1 MATRS
6 GCTKAWDRLQH
17 ARDPRSSASD
27 KEWTLHSSLGVY
39 EAYLKEASVRFLPR
53 LHPDSSPLPELHVV
67 LSAPANKCPGPK
79 LSRCNSVCEVPVE
92 VCLTPPRNNMADY
105 REDTGAR
112 ALLALQSA
120 PCSPVRVAVT
130 SHAFHHQPSL
140 AFLCPPLTEAA
151 AGAGMRPARLVSPL
165 PQALA
170 RLEGRDFEFVMRQRT
185 VTIGRN
191 SSHGSVDINM
201 GHSSFISRRH
211 LQLVYDEASGFSLR
225 CLGKNGVFVD
235 GVFQRKGAP
244 PLLLPRQCVFRF
256 PSTVIK
262 IQFASLIPP
271 EGQWEKEAPS
281 PPIRPLLPHIS
292 PLKISIPTAQQHE
305 EHIRAFGPPLPSPT
319 GTLSVP
325 NSCPA
330 SPRGAGSSGYR
341 DGRNVTSDLQ
351 LVAEY
356 AAKAVSEQRRN
367 AAEHRGAAAEPRGE
381 SAGAGGDD
389 SPKDE
394 SKPPYSYA
402 QLIVQAISSAPD
414 KQLTLSGIYAHITK
428 HYPYYRTADK
438 GWQNSIRH
446 NLSLNRYFLKVARSQ
461 DEPGKGSFWR
471 VDSASEGK
479 LVEQA
484 FRKRR
489 QRGVACFRTPFGP
502 LSSRSAPASPTHQ
515 GLLSPPSSGLQTPE
529 CLSREGSPVP
539 PDHHEQL
546 AHKLAAVPEY
556 RYSQSAPGSPVS
568 AQPVIMAAPPHPS
581 AALGKALALLPGGGG
596 QVHLVQNAPPSSV
609 TMLRV
614 VTGAPPNGYC
624 APSLLNVGPPGG
636 ELREAQ
642 PKRELVIQA
651 LDSAGH
657 GAEPRSAAD
666 ARNVAPGPHPLAVH
680 AVTQNGK
687 HTIAAASTANSLAA
701 FTSGLSS
708 PLQILAAQAS
718 SSPPVLV
725 SRPLSSEQ
733 AGAGDQP
740 QAKRSKMD
748 DGEGSAPA
756 AQQPV
761 IVAVMPQSHEPRM

>member
-1 MATRS
+1 
-6 GCTKAWDRLQH
+6 
-17 ARDPRSSASD
+17 
-27 KEWTLHSSLGVY
+27 
-39 EAYLKEASVRFLPR
+39 
-53 LHPDSSPLPELHVV
+53 
-67 LSAPANKCPGPK
+67 
-79 LSRCNSVCEVPVE
+79 
-92 VCLTPPRNNMADY
+92 MADY
-105 REDTGAR
+105 RDDTGAR

-130 SHAFHHQPSL
+130 SHAYHQPSL
-140 AFLCPPLTEAA
+140 TLLGPPVMEARTDAGIFPSRLTST
-151 AGAGMRPARLVSPL
+151 P
-165 PQALA
+165 PQAVA

-211 LQLVYDEASGFSLR
+211 LQITYDDKGGFSLR

-235 GVFQRKGAP
+235 GVFQRRGAP
-244 PLLLPRQCVFRF
+244 PLLLPRECVFRF
-256 PSTVIK
+256 PSTAIK
-262 IQFASLIPP
+262 IHFMSLLDA
-271 EGQWEKEAPS
+271 EEYREKEQPS
-281 PPIRPLLPHIS
+281 PPPRPLFPHIS

-305 EHIRAFGPPLPSPT
+305 EHIRAFGSPLPSPT
-319 GTLSVP
+319 GTISVP
-325 NSCPA
+325 SSCPA

-341 DGRNVTSDLQ
+341 YGRNVTSDLQ
-351 LVAEY
+351 LAAEY
-356 AAKAVSEQRRN
+356 AAQAVSEQRRN
-367 AAEHRGAAAEPRGE
+367 LAEQRGGGNDQRGE
-381 SAGAGGDD
+381 PMGGD

-471 VDSASEGK
+471 LDSASENK

-529 CLSREGSPVP
+529 CLSREGSPIP
-539 PDHHEQL
+539 HDHHEQL
-546 AHKLAAVPEY
+546 ASKLASVPEY

-568 AQPVIMAAPPHPS
+568 AQPVIMAAPPHPTVLNS
-581 AALGKALALLPGGGG
+581 GLGKALALVPGGGG
-596 QVHLVQNAPPSSV
+596 QVQPIHVLQGTPQPSVTMVRVVTSAPPSSN
-609 TMLRV
+609 
-614 VTGAPPNGYC
+614 PPNGYS
-624 APSLLNVGPPGG
+624 APPVGGLEG
-636 ELREAQ
+636 NSDIRDAQLGRE
-642 PKRELVIQA
+642 RVIQTV
-651 LDSAGH
+651 DSAVQGSEGRH
-657 GAEPRSAAD
+657 LT
-666 ARNVAPGPHPLAVH
+666 PGLHQLPVRPI
-680 AVTQNGK
+680 TQNGK
-687 HTIAAASTANSLAA
+687 HTSAAVSTATSPANA
-701 FTSGLSS
+701 SGLNS

-725 SRPLSSEQ
+725 SRQPSADPSAEQ
-733 AGAGDQP
+733 SAEP
-740 QAKRSKMD
+740 QAKRPKMED
-748 DGEGSAPA
+748 EGGTESAPHQVTP

-761 IVAVMPQSHEPRM
+761 IVAMTSQTHDLRQ

>member
-1 MATRS
+1 
-6 GCTKAWDRLQH
+6 
-17 ARDPRSSASD
+17 
-27 KEWTLHSSLGVY
+27 
-39 EAYLKEASVRFLPR
+39 
-53 LHPDSSPLPELHVV
+53 
-67 LSAPANKCPGPK
+67 
-79 LSRCNSVCEVPVE
+79 
-92 VCLTPPRNNMADY
+92 MADY
-105 REDTGAR
+105 RDDTGAR

-130 SHAFHHQPSL
+130 SHSYHQPSL
-140 AFLCPPLTEAA
+140 ALLGPPVMDARADAGIFPVRLACPP
-151 AGAGMRPARLVSPL
+151 

-211 LQLVYDEASGFSLR
+211 LQINYDEANGFSLR

-235 GVFQRKGAP
+235 GVFQRRGAP
-244 PLLLPRQCVFRF
+244 PLSLPRECVFRF

-262 IQFASLIPP
+262 IQFMSLLQLEEHREREQPSLPP
-271 EGQWEKEAPS
+271 
-281 PPIRPLLPHIS
+281 RPLLPHIS
-292 PLKISIPTAQQHE
+292 PLKISIPTMQQHE
-305 EHIRAFGPPLPSPT
+305 EHIRGFGSPLPSPT
-319 GTLSVP
+319 GTISVP

-341 DGRNVTSDLQ
+341 YGRNVTSDLQ
-351 LVAEY
+351 LAAEY
-356 AAKAVSEQRRN
+356 AAKAVSEQRRSILEQRVGGN
-367 AAEHRGAAAEPRGE
+367 EQRGE
-381 SAGAGGDD
+381 SAGGD

-471 VDSASEGK
+471 VDSASESK

-529 CLSREGSPVP
+529 CMSREGSPISH
-539 PDHHEQL
+539 DHHEQL
-546 AHKLAAVPEY
+546 ANKLASVPEY

-568 AQPVIMAAPPHPS
+568 AQHVIMAAPPHPTILPS
-581 AALGKALALLPGGGG
+581 GPGKALAFIPGGGG
-596 QVHLVQNAPPSSV
+596 QVQPIHVLQNPTQSSV
-609 TMLRV
+609 TMVRV
-614 VTGAPPNGYC
+614 VTSAPLTSNSLNGYN
-624 APSLLNVGPPGG
+624 APSVGGADCNS

-642 PKRELVIQA
+642 LNRERVIQTV
-651 LDSAGH
+651 DSAVQG
-657 GAEPRSAAD
+657 GD
-666 ARNVAPGPHPLAVH
+666 GRNLALGLHQLPVRP
-680 AVTQNGK
+680 VTQNGK
-687 HTIAAASTANSLAA
+687 HTTAAVATATSLANA
-701 FTSGLSS
+701 SGLNS

-718 SSPPVLV
+718 SSPPVLM
-725 SRPLSSEQ
+725 SRQPSAETLPEQ
-733 AGAGDQP
+733 PGEP
-740 QAKRSKMD
+740 QAKRPKMED
-748 DGEGSAPA
+748 EGGTESAQHQITPS
-756 AQQPV
+756 QQPV
-761 IVAVMPQSHEPRM
+761 IVAMTSQTHDPRK

>member
-1 MATRS
+1 
-6 GCTKAWDRLQH
+6 
-17 ARDPRSSASD
+17 
-27 KEWTLHSSLGVY
+27 
-39 EAYLKEASVRFLPR
+39 
-53 LHPDSSPLPELHVV
+53 
-67 LSAPANKCPGPK
+67 
-79 LSRCNSVCEVPVE
+79 
-92 VCLTPPRNNMADY
+92 MADY
-105 REDTGAR
+105 RDDTGAR

-130 SHAFHHQPSL
+130 SHAYHPQSL
-140 AFLCPPLTEAA
+140 ALLGPPMMDGRTDAGIQPLRLACPP
-151 AGAGMRPARLVSPL
+151 

-211 LQLVYDEASGFSLR
+211 LQVTYDDASGFSLR

-235 GVFQRKGAP
+235 GVFQRRGAP
-244 PLLLPRQCVFRF
+244 PLPLPRECVFRF

-262 IQFASLIPP
+262 IQFMSLMEPEEHREREQPSLPP
-271 EGQWEKEAPS
+271 
-281 PPIRPLLPHIS
+281 RPLLPHIS

-305 EHIRAFGPPLPSPT
+305 EHIRAFGSPLPSPT
-319 GTLSVP
+319 GTISVP

-341 DGRNVTSDLQ
+341 YGRNVTSDLQ
-351 LVAEY
+351 LAAEY
-356 AAKAVSEQRRN
+356 AAKAVSEQRRSI
-367 AAEHRGAAAEPRGE
+367 AEQRGGGSEPRGE
-381 SAGAGGDD
+381 SAGGD

-471 VDSASEGK
+471 VDSASESK

-502 LSSRSAPASPTHQ
+502 LSSRTKSAPASPTHQ

-529 CLSREGSPVP
+529 CLSREGSPISH
-539 PDHHEQL
+539 DHHEQL
-546 AHKLAAVPEY
+546 ASKLASVPEY

-568 AQPVIMAAPPHPS
+568 AQPVIMAAPHHPS
-581 AALGKALALLPGGGG
+581 ILPSGVGKALALVPGGG
-596 QVHLVQNAPPSSV
+596 QPIHLLQNPNQSL
-609 TMLRV
+609 TMVRV
-614 VTGAPPNGYC
+614 VTSGPLTSNPPNGYSN
-624 APSLLNVGPPGG
+624 PSIGG
-636 ELREAQ
+636 GDGNSELREAQ
-642 PKRELVIQA
+642 MSRERVIQTV
-651 LDSAGH
+651 DSVVQG
-657 GAEPRSAAD
+657 GD
-666 ARNVAPGPHPLAVH
+666 GRNFAPGYHQLPVR

-687 HTIAAASTANSLAA
+687 HTTAAVDTATSLANA
-701 FTSGLSS
+701 SGLSS

-725 SRPLSSEQ
+725 SRQPSAETLAEQ
-733 AGAGDQP
+733 PGEP
-740 QAKRSKMD
+740 QAKRPKLED
-748 DGEGSAPA
+748 EDGTESAPHQVTP

-761 IVAVMPQSHEPRM
+761 IVAMTSQTHDPRK